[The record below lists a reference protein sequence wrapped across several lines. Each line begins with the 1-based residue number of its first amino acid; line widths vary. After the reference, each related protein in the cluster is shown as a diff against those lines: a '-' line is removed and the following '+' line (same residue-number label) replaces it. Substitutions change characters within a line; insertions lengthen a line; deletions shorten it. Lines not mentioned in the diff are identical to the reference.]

1 MLYSMTG
8 FARSQLK
15 GDWGSAVW
23 ELRSVNHRYLDVSI
37 KMPENL
43 RELENSV
50 RERLRVELG
59 RGKVEA
65 YLKFRAGPA
74 VASGIAL
81 NEELLAQLAA
91 AQSTLHQHLGQ
102 SLSADVTSVL
112 QWPGL
117 MVDNKDNLSQVHDPI
132 LAGFEEALAGLKAMR
147 AREGAAIKAMLSE
160 RLVKI
165 AEYVKVVRA
174 QYPTVLE
181 RLKQNLHD
189 KLVEVMEKVDQE
201 RLEQE
206 MVYLAQRSDV
216 AEELDRLDAHVDEI
230 QQVLERDEHV
240 GRRLDF
246 YMQELNREANTL
258 SSKSQSIGQTNAAVD
273 IKVLIEQMREQVQNV
288 E

>member
-15 GDWGSAVW
+15 EDWGSAVW
-23 ELRSVNHRYLDVSI
+23 ELRSVNHRYLDVTI
-37 KMPENL
+37 KMPESL
-43 RELENSV
+43 RELENTV
-50 RERLRVELG
+50 RERLRAELG

-65 YLKFRAGPA
+65 YLKFKAGPA
-74 VASGIAL
+74 VASGVSL
-81 NEELLAQLAA
+81 NEALLVQLAE
-91 AQSTLHQHLGQ
+91 AQTLLQDHLGQ
-102 SLSADVTSVL
+102 TISSDVTRLL

-117 MVDNKDNLSQVHDPI
+117 IVDDKAHLSQVHAPI
-132 LAGFEEALAGLKAMR
+132 MLGFDEALAGLKTMR
-147 AREGAAIKAMLSE
+147 SREGEAIKNMLSE
-160 RLVKI
+160 RLEKI
-165 AEYVKVVRA
+165 AAHVVAVRSN
-174 QYPTVLE
+174 YPE
-181 RLKQNLHD
+181 IIARLKQNLSD
-189 KLVEVMEKVDQE
+189 KLAEVMEKVDQD

-216 AEELDRLDAHVDEI
+216 AEELDRLDAHVSEI
-230 QQVLERDEHV
+230 QKVLEREEQI

-258 SSKSQSIGQTNAAVD
+258 SSKSQGIGQTNAAVD